1 MSVARQTYDESGKE
15 ERRMGIQDRL
25 CFQFHDENP
34 PGAAAE
40 ALIRIFAEMNLQK
53 AENALKSAGRSEEN
67 HSRE

>member
-1 MSVARQTYDESGKE
+1 
-15 ERRMGIQDRL
+15 MGIQDRL
-25 CFQFHDENP
+25 CFQFHEENP

>member
-1 MSVARQTYDESGKE
+1 
-15 ERRMGIQDRL
+15 MGIQDRL

-53 AENALKSAGRSEEN
+53 AENALKSAGRSEAVPG
-67 HSRE
+67 RE